1 MDFTPVI
8 SAIDVIPVVLAIAAI
23 AAIKI
28 LPSVARWAF
37 SQVFGFFEDFDNSK
51 NFTANKVNTDVKKDK
66 ADSKVKSGV
75 GGSSSSV
82 HPAFAPFVLPES
94 VPVVQST
101 AVPSVLPEPVPVVQS
116 TAESNLSPESRF
128 KVFGAI
134 FGFFGGFFS
143 KFFSFFKRK

>member
-1 MDFTPVI
+1 MNFNPVF

-28 LPSVARWAF
+28 LPVVARWAF

-66 ADSKVKSGV
+66 ADSNVKSGV
-75 GGSSSSV
+75 GGLLSSV
-82 HPAFAPFVLPES
+82 HPAFAP
-94 VPVVQST
+94 
-101 AVPSVLPEPVPVVQS
+101 SVLSESAPIVHS
-116 TAESNLSPESRF
+116 AAESNLSPESRF

-143 KFFSFFKRK
+143 KFFPFLKESEFLCVKVL